1 MVRQDTKSS
10 RGSTSTAG
18 TATATARA
26 KAPEFPMVEVSK
38 EFWLTMD
45 PFDPKS
51 KLAPWES
58 RHAAGKKLRKKIPL
72 ESIGEFL
79 PAKNRADPVEIIREA
94 NKERQQEYVPLG
106 MERMAESPFSF
117 FRGAAAIMASDLAR
131 GEATTG
137 LPVVMAGDAHLNNF
151 GFYSTPQREVVFD
164 INDFD
169 EAVIG
174 PWEWDLK
181 RLAASVSIAG
191 RENGLNKQERKH
203 AVAMCVRGYCGTTE
217 RLEDVGVLETWYK
230 HTYPEQI
237 IQSGILAEA
246 FNLKPKTHQ
255 KFVDIWL
262 KAIAKAKV
270 TTNESLLTKIVE
282 QDERE
287 RLGFAF
293 DPPVLSKISAATA
306 KSITESLKE
315 YAETLPR
322 ERMFMFRRYHVVDVA
337 HRVVGVGSVGV
348 RAYLIFLLGNGPED
362 ALFLQV
368 KEATKPAHAAYL
380 PFGLDERH
388 EGWRV
393 VTGQRVLQASTD
405 FMLGWTTI
413 DGRPFY
419 VRQMRNMKG
428 SIPVEKLSGPLLG
441 LYAYGCG
448 AILARGHARTG
459 DIAKISGYCG
469 NWPKLGRV
477 LANFAEKY
485 ADQNEKDHKAFVTA
499 MFGKNAKNT
508 PNDQGGKTK

>member
-1 MVRQDTKSS
+1 MVRPDTKSS
-10 RGSTSTAG
+10 RGSTAG
-18 TATATARA
+18 AATATARA
-26 KAPEFPMVEVSK
+26 KAPKLPFTEVTP
-38 EFWLTMD
+38 EFWLNAD

-51 KLAPWES
+51 KLAPYES
-58 RHAAGKKLRKKIPL
+58 RHATGKKLRRKIPFR
-72 ESIGEFL
+72 SIGEWS
-79 PAKNRADPVEIIREA
+79 PAKDRPDPVEIIRAA
-94 NKERQQEYVPLG
+94 NKDRQQEYVPLG
-106 MERMAESPFSF
+106 MERMGASPFSF

-131 GEATTG
+131 QGVSTG
-137 LPVVMAGDAHLNNF
+137 IPVVMCGDAHLSNF

-191 RENGLNKQERKH
+191 RENGLDKRERKH
-203 AVAMCVRGYCGTTE
+203 AVAMSVRGYCGIAE
-217 RLEDVGVLETWYK
+217 RHESEGILETWYK

-237 IQSGILAEA
+237 LNSGIVAEA
-246 FNLKPKTHQ
+246 FDLKPKTHQ
-255 KFVDIWL
+255 KVIDVWL
-262 KAIAKAKV
+262 KAIAKAKR

-282 QDERE
+282 EDERE

-293 DPPVLSKISAATA
+293 DPPVLSKVSSAT
-306 KSITESLKE
+306 KKQVVDSLTE

-322 ERMFMFRRYHVVDVA
+322 ERKFMFKRYHVVDVA

-348 RAYLIFLLGNGPED
+348 RAYLIFLLGNGPSD

-368 KEATKPAHAAYL
+368 KEATEPAHAAYL
-380 PFGLDERH
+380 PFRLLERH

-393 VTGQRVLQASTD
+393 VSGQRVLQASTD

-419 VRQMRNMKG
+419 VRQMKNMKG
-428 SIPVEKLSGPLLG
+428 AVPVEQLTGPGLG
-441 LYAYGCG
+441 LYAFGCG

-469 NWPKLGRV
+469 RWPRLGRI
-477 LANFAEKY
+477 LANFAEDY
-485 ADQNEKDHKAFVTA
+485 ADQNEKDHKAFVKA
-499 MFGKNAKNT
+499 IFGKKTGNNS
-508 PNDQGGKTK
+508 NGQGGKTK